1 MIFFLLDA
9 HVPQGKTN
17 IFVKLPTGKTI
28 ILEFKSSNTI
38 KMVKNKI
45 EATEGIPAVRQL
57 LKLDGQELEDNRR
70 LSYYDIQAKS
80 TVKLIEYG
88 MEIVSCPFVL
98 R

>member
-1 MIFFLLDA
+1 MIFFFLLE
-9 HVPQGKTN
+9 VPYPL
-17 IFVKLPTGKTI
+17 FVKLPTGKRI
-28 ILEFKSSNTI
+28 SLEFKSSDTI

-45 EATEGIPAVRQL
+45 EVTEGIPAARQL

-70 LSYYDIQAKS
+70 LSYYGIQAKS
-80 TVKLIEYG
+80 TAMLIECG